1 MSIRVTTFVAV
12 VTVVG
17 LGLARPSL
25 KSGSLPASATAQCP
39 NGGSSGGS
47 FSMSP
52 RVAGAFVI
60 SFDSSGVRLDAAMLL
75 RGQRDWAGDATG
87 RTGAWPPHVPR
98 QPGDRPPSLS
108 GATVDTFAVVYDRA
122 NDVAWIGGQ
131 GVPMDGA
138 NVVLLDRADGVG
150 GPPIIVERLRIG
162 PHVPMTD
169 STCVMADPHRVAD
182 IATLLTLDPVIHAF
196 AEP

>member
-1 MSIRVTTFVAV
+1 MFIRVATVVAV
-12 VTVVG
+12 VTFVG

-25 KSGSLPASATAQCP
+25 QSGSLPASATAPCP

-75 RGQRDWAGDATG
+75 RGQRDWARDATG
-87 RTGAWPPHVPR
+87 RTGGWPPRVPR

-122 NDVAWIGGQ
+122 NNVAWIGGQ
-131 GVPMDGA
+131 RVPMDGA

-150 GPPIIVERLRIG
+150 GPPFIVDRLRIG
-162 PHVPMTD
+162 PHFSTND
-169 STCVMADPHRVAD
+169 SMCVMADPHRVAD
-182 IATLLTLDPVIHAF
+182 IVALLTLDPVIRAF